1 MGLSMRCH
9 KNMNDIFLKGFLE
22 NPVVVSKK
30 KLREGFSLF
39 SNNISGQI
47 FFQKTYQENGS
58 FGPTM
63 HNVFFGK
70 IF

>member
-30 KLREGFSLF
+30 NSGKGFLF
-39 SNNISGQI
+39 FQI
-47 FFQKTYQENGS
+47 TFQDNFFQKTYQENGS
-58 FGPTM
+58 FGPTI
-63 HNVFFGK
+63 HNVFLEKF
-70 IF
+70 FE